1 MPGRSWTR
9 EELDTE
15 CARTGCSRELQA
27 AWYLLRSL
35 DERATA
41 AFISGRSPGLDSEEV
56 LSARWSSTERELVKA
71 ASALYHNGSDV
82 SLFRVATYF
91 DDEQLALL
99 RRAVDIYRGDL
110 NWEDAIR

>member
-1 MPGRSWTR
+1 MTQQVRSR
-9 EELDTE
+9 EKLDAE
-15 CARTGCSRELQA
+15 CARPGCSRELQA

-35 DERATA
+35 GERAIE
-41 AFISGRSPGLDSEEV
+41 AFSLDGAPGLDSEEL
-56 LSARWSSTERELVKA
+56 LSISWSSTERELAKA

-91 DDEQLALL
+91 DDEQLAHL

-110 NWEDAIR
+110 SWGDATG